1 MPWLV
6 QDTSSEDLGRTR
18 HSSGY
23 DALEYE
29 FHLEV
34 EGKLTGIF
42 QALKGGD
49 IEVAKIEHDIV
60 FENGLSTT
68 LFIPGATS
76 FGELSLE
83 RGYAN
88 YHELYDW
95 LMEASNGRIIQA
107 RRSGT
112 IWMTRHGE
120 MMLQWNF
127 ANQARW
133 LQLQPVRGQEEG
145 PHIDHHRS
153 GIDRVRETPV
163 LYSGKSDRCRPG
175 RILRGLVP
183 VMEQSRRDQSRRIHL

>member
-127 ANQARW
+127 ANAWPTKLAGFSYNQYVDKKKARISITIAAESIEFVKLPSYTVESPTDVDLAGYFEDW
-133 LQLQPVRGQEEG
+133 FP
-145 PHIDHHRS
+145 
-153 GIDRVRETPV
+153 
-163 LYSGKSDRCRPG
+163 
-175 RILRGLVP
+175 
-183 VMEQSRRDQSRRIHL
+183 

>member
-6 QDTSSEDLGRTR
+6 QDTKSKDLGRTR

-23 DALEYE
+23 DSLEYE

-42 QALKGGD
+42 QSLKGGD

-76 FGELSLE
+76 FGELTLQ
-83 RGYAN
+83 RGFAHYQ
-88 YHELYDW
+88 ELYDW

-120 MMLQWNF
+120 MLLQWNF
-127 ANQARW
+127 TNAWPTKLSGFAYNQYTGNSVARISITIAAEAIEFVE
-133 LQLQPVRGQEEG
+133 LPPHTVQG
-145 PHIDHHRS
+145 P
-153 GIDRVRETPV
+153 
-163 LYSGKSDRCRPG
+163 SDVDLAGYFKDWFP
-175 RILRGLVP
+175 
-183 VMEQSRRDQSRRIHL
+183 